1 MGSIV
6 KGVGKLLGF
15 SEPEKPDYSKAI
27 KAAEFKPYS
36 LTTGFGTS
44 TFDTKARTGA
54 YTLDPRLAAMR
65 DIFYGG
71 AMAAVPDTSQQ
82 AFVDQLR
89 KEGEGLFTSAAAMSP
104 EQMAQ
109 DYVERQLDILAPSRA
124 EEEARLA
131 DTLFKTGRTG
141 AAVGMG
147 QGYVNPE
154 QFALLSSREMANKT
168 LGLEALDR
176 SRAIQQ
182 QDLQRALGYYGLASE
197 LEMQPYQQAST
208 LFGLGTGIE
217 SLGAGTLQG
226 GLSAGQM
233 ASGANQQVGQL
244 LMNQEN
250 ARVQAANSPGL
261 FGSLIG
267 GALTSFAP
275 ALGSWGARSLGLGG
289 GSSWFSGGGG
299 QAPGTGIRLF

>member
-6 KGVGKLLGF
+6 KGIGKALGF
-15 SEPEKPDYSKAI
+15 SEPERPDYSKAI
-27 KAAEFKPYS
+27 AAAQFKPYS
-36 LTTGFGTS
+36 LTTGFGSS
-44 TFDTKARTGA
+44 TFDTKKGTGT

-65 DIFYGG
+65 DIFYSG
-71 AMAAVPDTSQQ
+71 AMAAVPDTSQK
-82 AFVDQLR
+82 AFAEQLR
-89 KEGEGLFTSAAAMSP
+89 QEGTGLFSQAAGLDVNKL
-104 EQMAQ
+104 AQ
-109 DYVERQLDILAPSRA
+109 DYLERQLNILAPSRA

-217 SLGAGTLQG
+217 SLGAGTLQA

-233 ASGANQQVGQL
+233 ASGANANVANL
-244 LMNQEN
+244 LAQQEN
-250 ARVQAANSPGL
+250 ARVQAANDPGL
-261 FGSLIG
+261 FGGLLL
-267 GALTSFAP
+267 GASAGF
-275 ALGSWGARSLGLGG
+275 GRGLGNWG
-289 GSSWFSGGGG
+289 WNKTQGYFS
-299 QAPGTGIRLF
+299 

>member
-6 KGVGKLLGF
+6 KGVGKALGF

-27 KAAEFKPYS
+27 SAAQFKPYS
-36 LTTGFGTS
+36 LTTGFGS
-44 TFDTKARTGA
+44 SSFNGQTGT

-71 AMAAVPDTSQQ
+71 AMAAVPDTSQK
-82 AFVDQLR
+82 AFAEQLR
-89 KEGEGLFTSAAAMSP
+89 QEGQGLFTSAAAMSP
-104 EQMAQ
+104 EKLAQ
-109 DYVERQLDILAPSRA
+109 DYVERQLNILAPSRA

-226 GLSAGQM
+226 GLQAGQM
-233 ASGANQQVGQL
+233 ASGANANVANL
-244 LMNQEN
+244 LAQQEN

-275 ALGSWGARSLGLGG
+275 ALGSWGAGKVTG
-289 GSSWFSGGGG
+289 WFNNPVAGGG

>member
-6 KGVGKLLGF
+6 KGVGKALGF
-15 SEPEKPDYSKAI
+15 SEPERPDYSKAI
-27 KAAEFKPYS
+27 AAAQFKPYS
-36 LTTGFGTS
+36 LTTGFGS
-44 TFDTKARTGA
+44 SAFDTKAGTGT

-71 AMAAVPDTSQQ
+71 AMAAVPDTSQK
-82 AFVDQLR
+82 AFAEQLR
-89 KEGEGLFTSAAAMSP
+89 QEGQGLFSQAAGLDVNKL
-104 EQMAQ
+104 AQ
-109 DYVERQLDILAPSRA
+109 DYLERQLNILAPSRA

-208 LFGLGTGIE
+208 LFGLGTNLEKLGMTPLSMGVDIG
-217 SLGAGTLQG
+217 SAASQSNRAVSSLLGA
-226 GLSAGQM
+226 
-233 ASGANQQVGQL
+233 
-244 LMNQEN
+244 QEN
-250 ARVQAANSPGL
+250 ERVRYANDPGFWGDL
-261 FGSLIG
+261 VAGTIKNAFN
-267 GALTSFAP
+267 P
-275 ALGSWGARSLGLGG
+275 LGS
-289 GSSWFSGGGG
+289 SSSGWTN
-299 QAPGTGIRLF
+299 PFITSTTSVVRP

>member
-6 KGVGKLLGF
+6 KGIGKALGF

-27 KAAEFKPYS
+27 QAAQFKPYS
-36 LTTGFGTS
+36 LTTGFGS
-44 TFDTKARTGA
+44 SSFNGQTGT

-71 AMAAVPDTSQQ
+71 AMQAVPDTSQK
-82 AFVDQLR
+82 AFAEQLR
-89 KEGEGLFTSAAAMSP
+89 REGEGLFTSAAAMSP
-104 EQMAQ
+104 EKLAQ
-109 DYVERQLDILAPSRA
+109 DYVERQLNILAPSRA

-147 QGYVNPE
+147 GGYVNPE
-154 QFALLSSREMANKT
+154 QFALLSAREMANKT

-182 QDLQRALGYYGLASE
+182 QDLQRALGYYGLANE

-233 ASGANQQVGQL
+233 ASGANQQVSQL

-250 ARVQAANSPGL
+250 SRVRYANDPG
-261 FGSLIG
+261 FWGSLIQG
-267 GALTSFAP
+267 GIQSFVNP
-275 ALGSWGARSLGLGG
+275 LGTSLGNTMSG
-289 GSSWFSGGGG
+289 WFSSPTAGSG

>member
-6 KGVGKLLGF
+6 KSVGKALGF
-15 SEPEKPDYSKAI
+15 SEPKTPDYSKAI
-27 KAAEFKPYS
+27 SAAQFKPYS
-36 LTTGFGTS
+36 LTTGFGS
-44 TFDTKARTGA
+44 SSFSGNTGT

-71 AMAAVPDTSQQ
+71 AMQAVPDTSQK
-82 AFVDQLR
+82 AFTEQLR
-89 KEGEGLFTSAAAMSP
+89 REGEGLFTSAAAMSP
-104 EQMAQ
+104 EKMAQ
-109 DYVERQLDILAPSRA
+109 DYVERQLNILAPSRA

-176 SRAIQQ
+176 SRAIKQ
-182 QDLQRALGYYGLASE
+182 QDLQRALGYYGLANE

-208 LFGLGTGIE
+208 LFGLGTNLE
-217 SLGAGTLQG
+217 ALGAGTLQG
-226 GLSAGQM
+226 GLSAGQA
-233 ASGANQQVGQL
+233 ASGANANVANL
-244 LMNQEN
+244 LAQQEN

-275 ALGSWGARSLGLGG
+275 ALGSWGAGKVTGWFNNPAV
-289 GSSWFSGGGG
+289 GSG
-299 QAPGTGIRLF
+299 QAGGTGIRLI